1 MRDGPLHAAATA
13 EMYLAKGS
21 PVVSLE
27 QAMTLLRQAPYLPH
41 AAQLGR
47 LADRRGAERLPDLP
61 HIQNLVWPGTQPRR
75 ARPESVANDPAARE
89 LDAHVPLLNFTP
101 TPRDAS
107 ATPTS
112 SPRPLR
118 HRATAQIPTPIALLD
133 PYTQHA

>member
-47 LADRRGAERLPDLP
+47 LAVRRGAERLPALP
-61 HIQNLVWPGTQPRR
+61 HIQKHVWAGSPPPR
-75 ARPESVANDPAARE
+75 ARAESVANDPAARHLE
-89 LDAHVPLLNFTP
+89 APVPPLARQHVVTGKGVLTRID
-101 TPRDAS
+101 TRG
-107 ATPTS
+107 
-112 SPRPLR
+112 
-118 HRATAQIPTPIALLD
+118 
-133 PYTQHA
+133 

>member
-47 LADRRGAERLPDLP
+47 LAERRGAARLPDLP
-61 HIQNLVWPGTQPRR
+61 HIQTLVWAGSQQRR
-75 ARPESVANDPAARE
+75 ATPDSVAHDTAHREPGALAPDRQTAASGKSGAVRVHPGGSE
-89 LDAHVPLLNFTP
+89 IN
-101 TPRDAS
+101 
-107 ATPTS
+107 
-112 SPRPLR
+112 
-118 HRATAQIPTPIALLD
+118 
-133 PYTQHA
+133 